1 MPGSLYSLEVQPN
14 IPPAL
19 ACLHDFANNLYYS
32 WSRKVRGLFYRM
44 DAKLW
49 EACGHNPKIF
59 LRRVAQERVDAAL
72 ADPTYMFDLEETRAQ
87 FERYLSDPPHP
98 EIAAHLDPQ
107 GDLIAYFCAEY
118 GFHESFPIYSGGLGI
133 LAGDHC
139 KAASDL
145 GLPFVA
151 VGLLYRVGY
160 FTQTIDAQGQQ
171 VESFLPVNF
180 DDLPISPVLDE
191 TGKELVFWLPM
202 PGRQIAVKLWQAHVG
217 RVRLILLDTD
227 LAQNSPQDRAIT
239 YRLYGGDK
247 SMRIQQEILLGMG
260 GVRALRALGLHP
272 GAWHVNEGHAA
283 FLIVERCRE
292 YVDRGMSFDAALE
305 LTATNTVFT
314 THTPVDAG
322 HDSFEIGL
330 VEQYFRD
337 IAHGMGLDFERFIR
351 LGSVDATPS
360 SFDMTTLALRGS
372 RQHNG
377 VSRIHGDVAA
387 RMARDLWPQIEPDEN
402 PVRYVTNGVHV
413 STFLA
418 REWANLLDQRQRD
431 WRLHLCDRDFWHEA
445 LDQIPDHRFWSLR
458 QSLKREMLDDVAQ
471 RIRDQHRRN
480 GSSEAV
486 IRKSLSVITQQ
497 DQDVLVIGFAR
508 RFATYKRATLLF
520 NDLERLARLVN
531 DDERPVVFIFAG
543 KAHPADEPA
552 QAMIRKIWEIAHR
565 PEFLGRILLL
575 EGYDMA
581 LARKLVTGVDVWL
594 NTPEYPLE
602 ASGTSGQKA
611 GMNGVINLSV
621 LDGWWGEGFEG
632 DNGWA
637 ITPHGPEYSA
647 EYRNSQ
653 EAHDLM
659 EMLRKEVV
667 PLYHHRDKGSFSS
680 RWVGLSKASMR
691 SILPRF
697 NSERMV
703 LDYTRGFYLTALRNG
718 KAFHAE
724 GGRLAREL
732 AEWKA
737 RIRMTWPKI
746 RAERVDLATTQLRHG
761 EALEIKVAVDVDGLS
776 AQDVRVECQF
786 GRMSNSAHFELDSHY
801 LLEADG
807 QDEKGRQ
814 LYTLKLQP
822 SLAGLQVYRIRIVPW
837 HPALTHPYE
846 MGCML
851 WL

>member
-1 MPGSLYSLEVQPN
+1 MPGTLYTLELQPK

-19 ACLHDFANNLYYS
+19 ACLDDFANNLYYS

-44 DAKLW
+44 DAELW

-59 LRRVAQERVDAAL
+59 LRRVAQEKVEAAL

-87 FERYLSDPPHP
+87 FERYLRDPPHP

-107 GDLIAYFCAEY
+107 HDLIAYFCAEY

-160 FTQTIDAQGQQ
+160 FNQTIDAQGHQ
-171 VESFLPVNF
+171 VESYVPVNF
-180 DDLPISPVLDE
+180 DDLPISPILDE
-191 TGKELVFWLPM
+191 AGQERIFWLPM
-202 PGRQIAVKLWQAHVG
+202 PGRQVAVKLWEAKVG
-217 RVRLILLDTD
+217 RSRLILLDTD
-227 LAQNSPQDRAIT
+227 LLQNTPYDRTIT
-239 YRLYGGDK
+239 YQLYGGDRE
-247 SMRIQQEILLGMG
+247 MRIQQEILLGMG
-260 GVRALRALGLHP
+260 GVRALRALGLNP
-272 GAWHVNEGHAA
+272 NVWHINEGHAA
-283 FLIVERCRE
+283 FMVLERCRE
-292 YVDRGMSFDAALE
+292 YVAQGLPFEAALE
-305 LTATNTVFT
+305 LTACNTVFT
-314 THTPVDAG
+314 THTPVAAG
-322 HDSFEIGL
+322 HDAFDLGL
-330 VEQYFRD
+330 IEHYFRD
-337 IAHGMGLDFERFIR
+337 LALELGLDFERFVR
-351 LGSVDATPS
+351 LGSTENHPTH
-360 SFDMTTLALRGS
+360 FDMTTLALRGS

-377 VSRIHGDVAA
+377 VSRIHGEVAS
-387 RMARDLWPQIEPDEN
+387 RMAKALWPQIEPEEN
-402 PVRYVTNGVHV
+402 PIRYVTNGVHV

-418 REWANLLDQRQRD
+418 REWANLFDQRQRD
-431 WRLHLCDRDFWHEA
+431 WRRHLCDRTFWHEA
-445 LDQIPDHRFWSLR
+445 LEQIPDLRFWSLR
-458 QSLKREMLDDVAQ
+458 QSLKREMLEDVAQ
-471 RIRDQHRRN
+471 RVLNQHRRN

-486 IRKSLSVITQQ
+486 IRKALSLITLQ
-497 DQDVLVIGFAR
+497 DQDILVVGFAR

-520 NDLERLARLVN
+520 NDLERLAQLVN
-531 DDERPVVFIFAG
+531 DHERPVVFIFAG
-543 KAHPADEPA
+543 KAHPADKPG
-552 QAMIRKIWEIAHR
+552 QDLIRTIWEIAHR

-575 EGYDMA
+575 EDYDMA

-611 GMNGVINLSV
+611 GMNGVINLSL

-632 DNGWA
+632 NNGWA
-637 ITPHGPEYSA
+637 ITPHGPEYSP

-653 EAHDLM
+653 EAHDLI

-667 PLYHHRDKGSFSS
+667 PLYYQRDKGSFSS
-680 RWVGLSKASMR
+680 RWVALSKASMR

-703 LDYTRGFYLTALRNG
+703 LDYTRGFYLTALRNS

-724 GGRLAREL
+724 GGRLAKEL

-737 RIRMTWPKI
+737 KVRAIWPKI
-746 RAERVDLATTQLRHG
+746 QAERVDQAPTQLRHG
-761 EALEIKVAVDVDGLS
+761 EHLEIQVAVALDGLT

-786 GRMSNSAHFELDSHY
+786 GRLNASGHFELNAHY
-801 LLEADG
+801 LFEPDG
-807 QDEKGRQ
+807 LDEQGRQ
-814 LYTLKLQP
+814 RFTLRMQP
-822 SLAGLQVYRIRIVPW
+822 SLAGLQMYRIRIVPW

>member
-19 ACLHDFANNLYYS
+19 TCLYDFANNLYYS

-44 DAKLW
+44 DAELW

-87 FERYLSDPPHP
+87 FERYLSAPSHP
-98 EIAAHLDPQ
+98 EIAAHLDPHE
-107 GDLIAYFCAEY
+107 DLIAYFCAEY

-145 GLPFVA
+145 GLPFIA

-160 FTQTIDAQGQQ
+160 FTQTIDAQGRQ
-171 VESFLPVNF
+171 VEAFLPVNF

-191 TGKELVFWLPM
+191 TGKEQVFWLPL
-202 PGRQIAVKLWQAHVG
+202 PGRQIAIKLWQAHVG

-239 YRLYGGDK
+239 YRLYDADRTT
-247 SMRIQQEILLGMG
+247 RIQQEILLGMG

-272 GAWHVNEGHAA
+272 KVWHVNEGHPA
-283 FLIVERCRE
+283 FLILERCRE
-292 YVDRGMSFDAALE
+292 YITQGMDFATAFE
-305 LTATNTVFT
+305 LTACNTVFT
-314 THTPVDAG
+314 THTPVPAG
-322 HDSFEIGL
+322 HDIFDRGL
-330 VEQYFRD
+330 MEYYFRD
-337 IAHGMGLDFERFIR
+337 LAHEMGLDFDRFMD
-351 LGSVDATPS
+351 LGNTDTHPNPS
-360 SFDMTTLALRGS
+360 SFNMTTLALRGS

-377 VSRIHGDVAA
+377 VSRIHRGVAA
-387 RMARDLWPQIEPDEN
+387 KMARELWPQIDPEEN
-402 PVRYVTNGVHV
+402 PIRYVTNGVHV
-413 STFLA
+413 GTFLA
-418 REWANLLDQRQRD
+418 REWANLLDQHQRD
-431 WRLHLCDRDFWHEA
+431 WHLHLCDRDFWHKV

-458 QSLKREMLDDVAQ
+458 QSLKREMLDDIAQ

-497 DQDVLVIGFAR
+497 DRDVLVIGFAR

-520 NDLERLARLVN
+520 NDLEQLAQLVN

-552 QAMIRKIWEIAHR
+552 QAMIQKIWEIAHR

-637 ITPHGPEYSA
+637 IIPHDPEYSP

-659 EMLRKEVV
+659 EILRKEVV
-667 PLYHHRDKGSFSS
+667 PLYYHRDKGSFSS
-680 RWVGLSKASMR
+680 RWVAMSKASMR
-691 SILPRF
+691 SILARF

-703 LDYTRGFYLTALRNG
+703 LDYTRGFYLTALRNH

-737 RIRMTWPKI
+737 RILMTWPKI
-746 RAERVDLATTQLRHG
+746 RAERVDLAPSHLRHG
-761 EALEIKVAVDVDGLS
+761 QALEIKVAVDLDGLS

-786 GRMSNSAHFELDSHY
+786 GRLSHNGRFALDAHYF
-801 LLEADG
+801 LEANG
-807 QDEKGRQ
+807 QDEQGRQ
-814 LYTLKLQP
+814 LYTLEIQP

-837 HPALTHPYE
+837 HPALT
-846 MGCML
+846 
-851 WL
+851 